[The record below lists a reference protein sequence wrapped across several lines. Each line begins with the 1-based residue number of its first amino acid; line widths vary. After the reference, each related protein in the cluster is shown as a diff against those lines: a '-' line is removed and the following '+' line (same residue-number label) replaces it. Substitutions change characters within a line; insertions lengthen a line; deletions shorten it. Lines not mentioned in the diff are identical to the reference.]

1 MSKFVILANRC
12 FAGSRLIDTKLTYFY
27 KINKRLKSS
36 FGNIA
41 VKKTYKFDIQIID
54 IFFTAKKYSSFSRH
68 FPCGPRSPDG
78 VSPSCGTL
86 RRAVAAGAG
95 AGPAVREHPDAPAL
109 RRRLYILVRGGR
121 IFRSVTEE
129 ETARRR
135 RIGFRQEPLAPPPEP
150 AGRSAADRFTPDRE
164 PHANARLNP
173 LRRPETT
180 LTNRRCVQKRQVAD
194 RIGPQTEPATKPAGA
209 AQHADYRTN
218 ITKGQFHKKFN
229 FIPNR
234 KMYLFNCEF

>member
-12 FAGSRLIDTKLTYFY
+12 FAESRLIDTKLTYFY

-36 FGNIA
+36 VGNIA
-41 VKKTYKFDIQIID
+41 VEKSYKFDIQIID
-54 IFFTAKKYSSFSRH
+54 IFCTAKKYSSFSRL
-68 FPCGPRSPDG
+68 FPCVPRSSDR

-135 RIGFRQEPLAPPPEP
+135 RIGFRQEAPRSP
-150 AGRSAADRFTPDRE
+150 AGTCRQIGRRPFTPDRE

-218 ITKGQFHKKFN
+218 ITKGQFHKK
-229 FIPNR
+229 I
-234 KMYLFNCEF
+234 

>member
-12 FAGSRLIDTKLTYFY
+12 FAESRLIDTKLTYFY

-36 FGNIA
+36 VGNIA
-41 VKKTYKFDIQIID
+41 VEKSYKFDIQIID
-54 IFFTAKKYSSFSRH
+54 IFCTAKKYSSFSRH
-68 FPCGPRSPDG
+68 FPCVPRSSDR

-109 RRRLYILVRGGR
+109 RRRLNILVRDGR

-135 RIGFRQEPLAPPPEP
+135 RIGFRQEALRSP
-150 AGRSAADRFTPDRE
+150 AGTCRQIG
-164 PHANARLNP
+164 
-173 LRRPETT
+173 RRPFYPRSGT
-180 LTNRRCVQKRQVAD
+180 LCQRTAQSFA
-194 RIGPQTEPATKPAGA
+194 QTEDRPHEPPMRAETASHGAERPAN
-209 AQHADYRTN
+209 RTCDE
-218 ITKGQFHKKFN
+218 TRRGSAT
-229 FIPNR
+229 R
-234 KMYLFNCEF
+234 